1 MKVDLNKL
9 EPFDISNPD
18 CQRTISYP
26 SHELQIVTLGET
38 YIVNVDIDVNFDIY
52 TEEDECG
59 NISFTSTN
67 INGVHVLFN
76 EAYNKDGM
84 LHDFSGEEQTNI
96 EDQIKYEI
104 LL

>member
-18 CQRTISYP
+18 CQNTITYS
-26 SHELQIVTLGET
+26 SHEVQVVILEET
-38 YIVNVDIDVNFDIY
+38 YIVNVDIDVEFAVY
-52 TEEDECG
+52 TELDEYG
-59 NISFTSTN
+59 NIFYTATN